1 MATRLN
7 FPHETFGQLV
17 RFAIVGFG
25 LAVVYS
31 AIYWYLATYVM
42 PPVAAVVIAFL
53 VSVSIGFVLHSRWS
67 FRGHG
72 QREDHAL
79 KVKFLLVQVSGFVL
93 NEVFTWVLT
102 GPLVRGPTWWPLIP
116 AIFVTPLATFALN
129 RKLVFR

>member
-7 FPHETFGQLV
+7 FPNETLGQLV

-79 KVKFLLVQVSGFVL
+79 KVKFVLVQLSGFVL
-93 NEVFTWVLT
+93 NEIFTWVLT
-102 GPLVRGPTWWPLIP
+102 GPMHEPTWWPLIP

-129 RKLVFR
+129 RHLVFR

>member
-7 FPHETFGQLV
+7 VRNETFGQLV
-17 RFAIVGFG
+17 RFAIVGFS
-25 LAVVYS
+25 LAAVYS

-72 QREDHAL
+72 RREDRAM
-79 KVKFLLVQVSGFVL
+79 KMKFLLVQGSGFLL
-93 NEVFTWVLT
+93 NEAFTWVMT
-102 GPLVRGPTWWPLIP
+102 GPMHGPTWWPLIP
-116 AIFVTPLATFALN
+116 AIFFTPLATFALN
-129 RKLVFR
+129 RQVVFR

>member
-7 FPHETFGQLV
+7 LPSETFGQLV
-17 RFAIVGFG
+17 RFAIVGFS
-25 LAVVYS
+25 LAAVYS

-42 PPVAAVVIAFL
+42 PPVLAVVIAFL

-72 QREDHAL
+72 REEDHRL
-79 KVKFLLVQVSGFVL
+79 KVKFLLVQLSGFVM

-102 GPLVRGPTWWPLIP
+102 GPLVHGPTWWPLIP

-129 RKLVFR
+129 RQLVFR

>member
-7 FPHETFGQLV
+7 LTPDTFAQLV
-17 RFAIVGFG
+17 RFALVGFF
-25 LAVVYS
+25 LAGVYS

-72 QREDHAL
+72 RTEDRRM
-79 KVKFLLVQVSGFVL
+79 KVKFLAVQASGFVL
-93 NEVFTWVLT
+93 NEIFTW
-102 GPLVRGPTWWPLIP
+102 
-116 AIFVTPLATFALN
+116 
-129 RKLVFR
+129 

>member
-17 RFAIVGFG
+17 RFAIVGFS
-25 LAVVYS
+25 LAALYS

-72 QREDHAL
+72 QQEDHRL
-79 KVKFLLVQVSGFVL
+79 KVKFVAVQISGFVL
-93 NEVFTWVLT
+93 NEIFTWVLT
-102 GPLVRGPTWWPLIP
+102 GPLVHGPTWWPLVP
-116 AIFVTPLATFALN
+116 AIFFTPLATFALN
-129 RKLVFR
+129 RQLVFR

>member
-7 FPHETFGQLV
+7 LPSETFGQLV
-17 RFAIVGFG
+17 RFAIVGFS
-25 LAVVYS
+25 LAAVYS

-42 PPVAAVVIAFL
+42 PPVLAVVIAFV

-72 QREDHAL
+72 REEDHRL
-79 KVKFLLVQVSGFVL
+79 KVKFLLVQLSGFVM

-102 GPLVRGPTWWPLIP
+102 GPLVHGPTWWPLIP

-129 RKLVFR
+129 RQLVFR